1 MQQDCMT
8 RTICRM
14 VTYCTIAVFR
24 ELLFCVSSPRTD
36 KADCGWLNSHQL
48 AFEAAFFSS
57 NKPLRQDFIMD
68 RRAVINYLKPSWI
81 GTRRGE
87 NTYYGT
93 LLCTSTSQAWS
104 PL

>member
-1 MQQDCMT
+1 
-8 RTICRM
+8 M

-24 ELLFCVSSPRTD
+24 ELLFGVSSPRTD
-36 KADCGWLNSHQL
+36 KADCGWLNPTSL
-48 AFEAAFFSS
+48 PLKLRSS
-57 NKPLRQDFIMD
+57 LPMNLSDKTLPLNG
-68 RRAVINYLKPSWI
+68 RAVINYLKPSWI